1 MIKWILSSSVLI
13 GAVIGL
19 RYLFRGKISARLQYA
34 LWALVLVRL
43 LMPSGIFSMP
53 FSVDSL
59 VGTIQSQPVVQDVIT
74 DLQEPGLTYDEAYE
88 QAKNE
93 LLPNEPQPGQSSKPN
108 GETAARINHRAS
120 TLMQLATPSLIIETV
135 LTSAWYIGIAAVGIV
150 FLVSNIKFGIT
161 LRRKRQ
167 LLRKEKLR
175 IFTCEGLDTP
185 CLFGL
190 FRPAIYLAPE
200 DAEDAQ
206 RLEHIIAHELTHRK
220 HWDHIWSFLRCVCLA
235 IHWYN
240 PLVWI
245 AAIASR
251 QDGELACDEATIK
264 KLGEEQR
271 IPYGETLVQTTCA
284 AKPSTGI
291 LGIATTMTGSKEAIK
306 QRILRIAH
314 KFKFNVYAFIS
325 VLLIGTISIG
335 CTWFGANP
343 EDEIVTVYLLDQEV
357 TTSYSSS
364 NTERNI
370 WKYDKNYNLISE
382 PDASWH
388 EYDESNRL
396 ISASVG
402 GITQHYRYNDQGQ
415 ILQCSGRANN
425 HNLNYNYDYNYTY
438 DSQGRVIRCEGK
450 HCGTNFTVDYSYDS
464 KGILRASTEYKS
476 NGYSFFKTYN
486 AQGNLTKEEHYNGSR
501 LTGSKEYTYDLFGR
515 VVTSSGMNTG
525 YNDSIYYDYYT
536 YSYDLAGRLAK
547 VVYDNEGTIHMDPGV
562 IVTPAHTRSYYY
574 DLQGNVI
581 KVIYDLYN
589 GKVQTFN
596 LSYDIYGRVTRYQT
610 DAGVRYRYTYD
621 GNGNI
626 ISKTTYSADGKVQFI
641 DTYTYTAVQV
651 SRKDAERLL
660 AQQDAIFGFAF
671 EYFPPDPMPEKEQF
685 YP

>member
-74 DLQEPGLTYDEAYE
+74 DLHEPGLTYDEAYE

-93 LLPNEPQPGQSSKPN
+93 LMPNEPHPGQTSKPN

-135 LTSAWYIGIAAVGIV
+135 LTGAWYLGIAVVAIV
-150 FLVSNIKFGIT
+150 FLVSNIKFSIT

-167 LLRKEKLR
+167 LLRKKKVR
-175 IFTCEGLDTP
+175 IYTCEGLNTP

-220 HWDHIWSFLRCVCLA
+220 HWDHIWSFLRCACLA

-284 AKPSTGI
+284 AKPTTGI

-325 VLLIGTISIG
+325 VLLIGAISIG
-335 CTWFGANP
+335 CTWFGAIP
-343 EDEIVTVYLLDQEV
+343 SDDEIVTVYLLDQAV
-357 TTSYSSS
+357 TTRYASGK
-364 NTERNI
+364 TERI
-370 WKYDKNYNLISE
+370 VCKYDNNYNLIS
-382 PDASWH
+382 ASGKSH
-388 EYDESNRL
+388 YEYDENNRIL
-396 ISASVG
+396 SKSEGSGTVYY
-402 GITQHYRYNDQGQ
+402 HYNDQGQ
-415 ILQCSGRANN
+415 IIQCTGGAGK
-425 HNLNYNYDYNYTY
+425 YNYTY
-438 DSQGRVIRCEGK
+438 DSQGRVIHCEGK
-450 HCGTNFTVDYSYDS
+450 RSGETFTSEYSYDS
-464 KGILRASTEYKS
+464 SGVLRTSKTTYS
-476 NGYSFFKTYN
+476 NGHSYQYAYN
-486 AQGNLTKEEHYNGSR
+486 ADGNLIKFEFYRNGKLHDTR
-501 LTGSKEYTYDLFGR
+501 EYTYDIFGR
-515 VVTSSGMNTG
+515 VTSYAFVTTH
-525 YNDSIYYDYYT
+525 IYPTTAKAYENAVFT
-536 YSYDLAGRLAK
+536 YDLAGRLVKA
-547 VVYDNEGTIHMDPGV
+547 VYESDYSAVKDPMILSDADGTI
-562 IVTPAHTRSYYY
+562 YYRY
-574 DLQGNVI
+574 DLFGNLLEI
-581 KVIYDLYN
+581 REDHGKGSRPYQTFTYDLY
-589 GKVQTFN
+589 GKVIRHQVKN
-596 LSYDIYGRVTRYQT
+596 LWD
-610 DAGVRYRYTYD
+610 YRYAYD

-626 ISKTTYSADGKVQFI
+626 ISESNYS
-641 DTYTYTAVQV
+641 DTGELYSITNYTYIAVQV
-651 SRKDAERLL
+651 TRKDAERLL
-660 AQQDAIFGFAF
+660 AQQDTIIDFLF
-671 EYFPPDPMPEKEQF
+671 EHYPTDPMPEKEQF